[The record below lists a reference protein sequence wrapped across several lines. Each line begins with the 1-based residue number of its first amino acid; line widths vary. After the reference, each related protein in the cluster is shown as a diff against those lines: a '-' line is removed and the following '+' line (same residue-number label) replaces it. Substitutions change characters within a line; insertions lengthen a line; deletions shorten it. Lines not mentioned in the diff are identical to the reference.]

1 MLMPGLASRH
11 AKKTRSPRH
20 YLTVAPSLQAE
31 FSLIGIGLKKY
42 FFSPTSEQHFTSP
55 DKTTRFSSS
64 SKVWS
69 TKEKIIT
76 GIQQLYHASQWLRP
90 LRATCAE
97 SGQCLHYTVLLFLC
111 DLSVTCLG
119 ESKSI
124 WNGLFCLSLCLSNT
138 HTDVNTQNLFFW
150 VRGRLWIHSHM
161 SCDWKNK
168 K

>member
-1 MLMPGLASRH
+1 M
-11 AKKTRSPRH
+11 
-20 YLTVAPSLQAE
+20 
-31 FSLIGIGLKKY
+31 
-42 FFSPTSEQHFTSP
+42 
-55 DKTTRFSSS
+55 FSSS

-69 TKEKIIT
+69 AKEKIIT

-124 WNGLFCLSLCLSNT
+124 WNGLFSSLSASQTLTLTST
-138 HTDVNTQNLFFW
+138 PKTSSFGSGAGFESILTWAV
-150 VRGRLWIHSHM
+150 IEKI
-161 SCDWKNK
+161 KNK
-168 K
+168 CVRTKCECSHGPDKARPHFFRSDISAFGSLQGKRLSTNPLTARDDDCLPVL